1 MSKEK
6 DLLAEIELQEAVIA
20 EATERLEALR
30 VEVYALQLVA
40 RHNKKPTAAMLDVLA
55 KLAAGDAV
63 CRFVGTRNWQSYYRL
78 LSTDDR
84 VPTSAIDGLRE
95 RECIQWRTEERA
107 SQVARI
113 TDHGRA
119 VLAKHQKGGGNE

>member
-6 DLLAEIELQEAVIA
+6 DLLAEIEHQEAVIA
-20 EATERLEALR
+20 EATERLKALRVDVYALRREALR
-30 VEVYALQLVA
+30 
-40 RHNKKPTAAMLDVLA
+40 NKKLTPAMLDVLA

-63 CRFVGTRNWQSYYRL
+63 RRSVGTRNWKSYCKFIG
-78 LSTDDR
+78 TGDR
-84 VPTSAIDGLRE
+84 VPESAIDGLRE

-107 SQVARI
+107 NQVARI

-119 VLAKHQKGGGNE
+119 VLAKHQKGGTQ

>member
-6 DLLAEIELQEAVIA
+6 DLLAEIEHQEAVIA
-20 EATERLEALR
+20 EATERLKTLR
-30 VEVYALQLVA
+30 VEVYALRRETL
-40 RHNKKPTAAMLDVLA
+40 RNKKPTPAMLDVLA
-55 KLAAGDAV
+55 KLAAGDGI
-63 CRFVGTRNWQSYYRL
+63 CRFVGTRNWKSYYRL

-119 VLAKHQKGGGNE
+119 VLAQYQKGGTQ

>member
-20 EATERLEALR
+20 EAAERLKALR
-30 VEVYALQLVA
+30 VEVYALRRETL
-40 RHNKKPTAAMLDVLA
+40 RNKKPTSAMLDVLA
-55 KLAAGDAV
+55 KLAAGDGV
-63 CRFVGTRNWQSYYRL
+63 RRSVGTQNWKLYYKFIG
-78 LSTDDR
+78 TGDR
-84 VPTSAIDGLRE
+84 VAESAVYGLGE

-107 SQVARI
+107 IQVARI

-119 VLAKHQKGGGNE
+119 VLAKHQKGGKQ